1 MNVLAALIL
10 IAASLAVTG
19 PLYGEESRELSPDSW
34 ENIKDKLQLSQDQLL
49 RVREI
54 RQRNAAEFVKLK
66 KKFDHHVAELKSML
80 DQEPVDQHRI
90 ETMVQEIGKIQTDKV
105 RLQAQS
111 IFEIRSL
118 LNPEQK
124 RLLKSYQ
131 RGRKE
136 GSFLW
141 PDFTLEKSC

>member
-1 MNVLAALIL
+1 MNYLAALVFIV
-10 IAASLAVTG
+10 ASLAVKG
-19 PLYGEESRELSPDSW
+19 PVYGEEGKELNPDSW
-34 ENIKDKLQLSQDQLL
+34 DSIKEKLQLSQDQLL

-54 RQRNAAEFVKLK
+54 RHRNGAEIAKLK
-66 KKFDHHVAELKSML
+66 KKFDQHIAELKNML
-80 DQEPVDQHRI
+80 DQEPVDHQRI

-118 LNPEQK
+118 LNPDQK

-141 PDFTLEKSC
+141 PDVSLEGSC